1 MKEEQ
6 KDSGKKAAA
15 SNPKDQPIKELLTKK
30 PPQKKGRNKS
40 VHKYKVNINPNL
52 KRNFNNNIENIINA
66 HISEFPQQNLIINS
80 IPTRKRTK
88 TMHLKN
94 QYNIQPDINSNK
106 VKSVNQIIN
115 HNVHR
120 HNFGQEVYDNSFE
133 NYGCLYDDTFKNNY
147 SSNFKSNLENDIF
160 NLLVN
165 NIQENRFESVE
176 KKHHPTKENV
186 INNLKQFDLNEV
198 FCKKNENGYENPYCC
213 ICINYIML
221 KQKTLML
228 PCGHML
234 HWKCGQLWLKK
245 NNTCPLCRFELPGEK
260 K

>member
-6 KDSGKKAAA
+6 KDSGKKASA
-15 SNPKDQPIKELLTKK
+15 SNPKDQPIIKELFTKK

-40 VHKYKVNINPNL
+40 VHKYKDNINPNL
-52 KRNFNNNIENIINA
+52 KRNSFHYNNANFNNNNIENFGIIN
-66 HISEFPQQNLIINS
+66 FNN
-80 IPTRKRTK
+80 IPTRKRTR

-94 QYNIQPDINSNK
+94 QNNIQPDINSNK
-106 VKSVNQIIN
+106 IKSVNQIIN

-120 HNFGQEVYDNSFE
+120 HSFGQEVYDNSFE

-147 SSNFKSNLENDIF
+147 ASNFKTNLENDIF
-160 NLLVN
+160 NILVN
-165 NIQENRFESVE
+165 IIQGNRFESVE

-186 INNLKQFDLNEV
+186 LTNLKQFELNEV
-198 FCKKNENGYENPYCC
+198 FCKKNENGYECPNCC
-213 ICINYIML
+213 ICINNIML

-234 HWKCGQLWLKK
+234 HCKCGQLWIKK